1 MRKVSFK
8 EWIPTE
14 WIQKDG
20 RNISEQV
27 KGTGCW
33 SKDYTGTGLF
43 HQWANACEEYSN
55 GAGNYT
61 VALVELEDGT
71 IKEVLPF
78 HVKFEEK

>member
-8 EWIPTE
+8 EWIPTKWVNIE
-14 WIQKDG
+14 G
-20 RNISEQV
+20 RNTAIEV
-27 KGTGCW
+27 IGTGCW
-33 SKDYTGTGLF
+33 SKEYTCTGLF

-71 IKEVLPF
+71 IKEVLPTN
-78 HVKFEEK
+78 VKFE

>member
-14 WIQKDG
+14 WITKENS
-20 RNISEQV
+20 NISTQV

-33 SKDYTGTGLF
+33 SNEYTGTGLF

-61 VALVELEDGT
+61 VALVELEDGI
-71 IKEVLPF
+71 IKEVLPSNI
-78 HVKFEEK
+78 KFEEK